1 MKNDGASK
9 IKTKRSGAQCTSQ
22 KLTAPEIAKLTEK
35 LSFCRICMGSCGTV
49 VTVDEKDRIVA
60 IRGDHDDS
68 QTLGYACFKGMRA
81 GDAHNS
87 PDRILRPLKRMEDG
101 SFQPIPLEQAL
112 DEISSKI
119 ADIRDAHGADAL
131 AGYKGG
137 GGVFTASASMLL
149 SDWLETMGSRK
160 AFSSATIDQSAK
172 YVSAGRL
179 GTWPAGRTP
188 FNRGDVFMIVGGNPL
203 VSLTAPGFDTR
214 NPAKRLR
221 DAKARGMKLI
231 IIDPR
236 ETETAKFA
244 DVFLQPLPGEDPT
257 VLAGLLHIIF
267 AAGWEDRAFCERH
280 VADLEALK
288 LAVSPFTPDYVAVRA
303 DVPVAKL
310 YEVAEVFALQSH
322 TGSATSSTGPDMS
335 AHSNLAEHL
344 VECLNI
350 VCGRFVREGE
360 PVDNPGVLNPRWP
373 RKAQVSP
380 AARWWENG
388 YKSRIGNVGMIFG
401 ELPTGVMADEILTPG
416 EGQVRFLMVHGGNPA
431 AAVPG
436 QHHIVKAL
444 KSLDLLVT
452 IDPFMTVTAQLS
464 HYILPPKMPYERPDL
479 PLFLYETMIYPEP
492 YTRYTPAV
500 CAVPENSDLAD
511 DTYIFWSLAKRLGV
525 KLRSWGVDLDMD
537 APPSVDDFLKIGAQH
552 LTIPFAELQAMPR
565 GGLVPGEAQ
574 VVEPADADAGGRF
587 TVAPADVLEEIQS
600 VIAEANKGAL
610 RDAYPYRIAVRR
622 QRDVINSAM
631 RDIPLI
637 RKRLPYNVAYLN
649 PADVA
654 AEGLQEDDRI
664 DIISE
669 AGSITTRVK
678 LDPTIRRGVVSIT
691 HGFGGLPGD
700 GGDFDQ
706 DGANTNLLIDPA
718 TPRES
723 INAMPRMSGIPVTVR
738 ARPN

>member
-1 MKNDGASK
+1 
-9 IKTKRSGAQCTSQ
+9 
-22 KLTAPEIAKLTEK
+22 
-35 LSFCRICMGSCGTV
+35 MGSCGV
-49 VTVDEKDRIVA
+49 VVSVDEKDRIVA

-68 QTLGYACFKGMRA
+68 QTLGYACFKGMRG

-87 PDRILRPLKRMEDG
+87 PDRILRPLKRLEDG
-101 SFQPIPLEQAL
+101 SFQPIALEQAL

-119 ADIRDAHGADAL
+119 ADIRDAYGADAL

-137 GGVFTASASMLL
+137 GGYFTGSASMLL
-149 SDWLETMGSRK
+149 SHWLQALGSHK

-203 VSLTAPGFDTR
+203 VSITAPGFDIR
-214 NPAKRLR
+214 NPAKRLK

-236 ETETAKFA
+236 DTETAKFA

-288 LAVSPFTPDYVAVRA
+288 LGVKPFTPAYVAARA

-310 YEVAEVFALQSH
+310 YEVAEVFAHQCR
-322 TGSATSSTGPDMS
+322 TGAATSSTGPDMS

-360 PVDNPGVLNPRWP
+360 PIDNPGVLTPRWP
-373 RKAQVSP
+373 RKAEVSP
-380 AARWWENG
+380 AARWWEHG
-388 YKSRIGNVGMIFG
+388 HKSRIGNVGMIGG

-416 EGQVRFLMVHGGNPA
+416 PGQVRFLLVQGGNPA

-436 QHHIVKAL
+436 QQHIVNAL
-444 KSLDLLVT
+444 KSLDLLVS
-452 IDPFMTVTAQLS
+452 IEPFMTATSRLS

-479 PLFLYETMIYPEP
+479 PLFLYETMIYAEP

-500 CAVPENSDLAD
+500 CAVPEGSDLAD
-511 DTYIFWSLAKRLGV
+511 DVYVFWSLAKRLGV
-525 KLRSWGVDLDMD
+525 KLHSFGVELDMD
-537 APPSVDDFLKIGAQH
+537 APPGIDDFLKIAAQH
-552 LTIPFAELQAMPR
+552 LPISFDALKAMPR
-565 GGLVPGEAQ
+565 GALLPGETQ
-574 VVEPADADAGGRF
+574 YVEPADADAGGRF
-587 TVAPADVLEEIQS
+587 TVAPADVLAEIAS
-600 VIAEANKGAL
+600 VLAETGNSAL

-622 QRDVINSAM
+622 QRDVVNSAM
-631 RDIPLI
+631 RNIPLI
-637 RKRLPYNVAYLN
+637 RKRMPYNVAYLN
-649 PADVA
+649 PEDVA
-654 AEGLQEDDRI
+654 TEGLQEDDRI
-664 DIISE
+664 EIISE
-669 AGSITTRVK
+669 AGSIASRVK

-691 HGFGGLPGD
+691 HGFGGLPED
-700 GGDFDQ
+700 GADFDQ
-706 DGANTNLLIDPA
+706 NGANTNMLIDPA

-723 INAMPRMSGIPVTVR
+723 INAMPRMSGIPVR
-738 ARPN
+738 IQALPR